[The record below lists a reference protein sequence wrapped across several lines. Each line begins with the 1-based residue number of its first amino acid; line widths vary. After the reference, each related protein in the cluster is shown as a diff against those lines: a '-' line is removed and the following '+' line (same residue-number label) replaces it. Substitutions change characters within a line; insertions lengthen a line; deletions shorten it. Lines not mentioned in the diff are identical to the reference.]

1 MSFSGKKS
9 FKLRLWLKMRMEKG
23 DGFSRTTTVKQYLF
37 VVNRCSQEVGP
48 LEFDCGFAKTFEST
62 LKTKK

>member
-1 MSFSGKKS
+1 
-9 FKLRLWLKMRMEKG
+9 MRMEKG
-23 DGFSRTTTVKQYLF
+23 DGFNRTTTVKQYLF
-37 VVNRCSQEVGP
+37 VVNRYSQEVGP